1 MIVVCG
7 EALID
12 LLPAE
17 DGTERPT
24 PGGGPFTTA
33 RALARLEIPTQFLGR
48 ISMDTYG
55 QMLADLLV
63 ADGVDLSLASFG
75 PEPSTMAIA
84 SLDARGL
91 AAYNASD
98 AELIAGKRT
107 VEIEAILGYRGRDE
121 MIHRDD
127 LILTGNGT

>member
-84 SLDARGL
+84 DRRRVSQVPSRSLSNSGQTL
-91 AAYNASD
+91 PHW
-98 AELIAGKRT
+98 KT
-107 VEIEAILGYRGRDE
+107 
-121 MIHRDD
+121 
-127 LILTGNGT
+127 